1 MRRDV
6 ILRVVVKL
14 ILPFIL
20 VFSLYVHFHGDFG
33 PGGGFQAGVI
43 AAAAV
48 ILYAMIY
55 GADAARRIAPQ
66 WIIDLLV
73 PMGVLIYASA
83 GIPALFG
90 KNTYLDYTVLAH
102 DSVKAHHL
110 GILWVE
116 AGVII
121 TVFSTMVAIF
131 YAFSGRGRP

>member
-6 ILRVVVKL
+6 ILRVGVKL

-20 VFSLYVHFHGDFG
+20 VFALYVHFHGDFG

-43 AAAAV
+43 ASAGV
-48 ILYAMIY
+48 ILYAMIF
-55 GADAARRIAPQ
+55 GADAAKRIAPQ
-66 WIIDLLV
+66 ALVDRLV
-73 PMGVLIYASA
+73 PLGVLIYATA
-83 GIPALFG
+83 GLPALLKG
-90 KNTYLDYTVLAH
+90 QRYLDFTALAH
-102 DSVKAHHL
+102 DPVHGHHL

-131 YAFSGRGRP
+131 YAFSGRGRS